1 MKDETLRNYL
11 ELVMLW
17 STRVRTRARSRA
29 KYKVRAQALATTRHT
44 LANLAKLNADSYRVV
59 LNVGVYLLL
68 LDQDLADFTD
78 NIICAIGERRRIF
91 FAKHE
96 AVLLYEA
103 AEDLPQ
109 LLGREFRDVAKALG
123 ISENQQSR
131 LNAVS
136 SDLNKFWQTNREF
149 LGDIRNVLAAHREH
163 NALRYLELLEKVKP
177 LDVMQRAADLSERL
191 GRLLK
196 VLTEVT
202 LTTHSGPADILKDM
216 IDSAKR
222 KRAG

>member
-17 STRVRTRARSRA
+17 STRVRTRARSKA

-109 LLGREFRDVAKALG
+109 LLGQEFRDAVKVLG

-136 SDLNKFWQTNREF
+136 SDLNKFWQINREF